1 MKHTR
6 RFPISMSVTLVVA
19 AALLPAC
26 TVEETPAP
34 EARSKETVA
43 EIPAELAARIA
54 SIHETTVFADM
65 HGHPSRF
72 HRADVERIASE
83 ELELYLRGHMD
94 IATAN
99 ISTDAAYSGGYFRR
113 DGTEAP
119 RDQYKPAPGE
129 AFALTLDRF
138 QRLEATVAS
147 GEAVWALDAETV
159 LGARANGQVAIL
171 GALEGGD
178 GLEGSLDNLRTLYD
192 RGLRLLQIV
201 HFRANEFGH
210 IQTYPYSPGGL
221 TDFGRQAIEEANRLG
236 IVIDLAHANT
246 QTIRDVLEVSEDP
259 VIFSHGGLKAVQQQ
273 DRALTDEEVAWIAT
287 AGGVVGIWPNG
298 ASVATVADMVDL
310 MEHVIRVGGIDHV
323 GIGSDLRGMSS
334 YSSGFGEEA
343 NFRAIAAELLQRG
356 HSDEDVGKI
365 MGGNFFRVFEE
376 VTGR

>member
-1 MKHTR
+1 
-6 RFPISMSVTLVVA
+6 
-19 AALLPAC
+19 
-26 TVEETPAP
+26 
-34 EARSKETVA
+34 
-43 EIPAELAARIA
+43 
-54 SIHETTVFADM
+54 
-65 HGHPSRF
+65 
-72 HRADVERIASE
+72 VERIASE

-113 DGTEAP
+113 DGTEVP